1 MEIQVKS
8 RDASGQAGYGTA
20 RVSLL
25 GSRKLHDPGRT
36 IMGTYCE
43 RGNCSRQ
50 FEAPRSST
58 AGIDK
63 ENPAPFFDYRPMGM
77 AGDDSRES
85 RGMRIEVEL
94 RQVMKNVDF
103 LAANLDDVVCGK
115 TARPSAYVVIAAHS
129 SDGRNASERVQN
141 RWVADVA
148 AMNDEVRVAKRIKR
162 FRPNQ
167 TVGI

>member
-1 MEIQVKS
+1 
-8 RDASGQAGYGTA
+8 
-20 RVSLL
+20 
-25 GSRKLHDPGRT
+25 
-36 IMGTYCE
+36 MGTYCE

-115 TARPSAYVVIAAHS
+115 TARPSAYRYCRAQL
-129 SDGRNASERVQN
+129 GRAQCFG
-141 RWVADVA
+141 A
-148 AMNDEVRVAKRIKR
+148 
-162 FRPNQ
+162 RPKPLGRRRRRNE
-167 TVGI
+167 